1 MKWDDA
7 DGLKAK
13 FVKPTGENKKVIFFK
28 EL

>member
-13 FVKPTGENKKVIFFK
+13 FVKPTGENKKAIFFK
-28 EL
+28 KL